1 MCRADYPKLL
11 GQGDIAS
18 SKDFVPHESQNGFPF
33 VGVYAGELESLTGH
47 KLVGLIPFSEI
58 NSLCLLSNENNR
70 DLVNKTIQSIVL
82 RFVAALPRGMCRI
95 TAYDGTGM
103 GANLITISSL
113 CDVCSDSEIIT
124 DSFDFQDSLKKL
136 QEHVPYVIQKVLG
149 YKHSNQN
156 LLEYNQTETG
166 HREPYRILVIAD
178 YPRTLNEVH
187 YRILDVI
194 IKNAKKAGIFVIMS
208 YDTTCEL
215 TDYSGKC
222 SPFVELLERMTVI
235 YEKDDAFHFKNIP
248 NEEILRRFKLRL
260 DPGIINNTDDVLMFI
275 EERED
280 TSSADGPL
288 MLIDYL
294 PSQTDWWSDSSAD
307 GLSIPFGVSSGNDV
321 ANLTITQVNGQNVA
335 VVVGV
340 SGSGKS
346 VFLRTIIMSAA
357 VRYSP
362 NELELYLID
371 FSGVEFSTFADY
383 RLPHAKVIAPESE
396 REYGISVLQ
405 RIREEGTRRMK
416 LFRQARVNSISDYRR
431 LNPEEPLPRVLVI
444 IDEFQKL
451 FENDMDRI
459 SEESESIIHII
470 IQEYRKFGINLI
482 LATQRISKYANKV
495 ELGMI
500 ANRVVFDWAEDDPQ
514 YLFAGKN
521 PSVSLS
527 TGECIYKNK
536 TNRNVN
542 DVVIK
547 SYNLEQDQLKDLLPQ
562 IESFAVKHHMQATD
576 QIVFRSESP
585 VFLKDNKAFERVEK
599 AELPSMIKV
608 YLGEPIAITEE
619 HIYVELQRNSNANM
633 LVVGGTGTDTGE
645 RIAINSMASLLVAHE
660 DKTAH
665 FAFFNYIPVEERLHS
680 KPEELYSEIP
690 FSHDFVEDENQ
701 KDYLDKLIVEIER
714 RKTDKLIPKRHI
726 YLSVYAFQMAFSFRS
741 TDEYG
746 DLSEI
751 SKSLLFI
758 LDQGPLVCIFTILQV
773 DSLDSLSKSLGR
785 SLDKFNHRIVLQVSE
800 DDSRTLLDSPVAS
813 QISNNNRASAKNRAY
828 YYNRNNNMITKFKP
842 YEL

>member
-1 MCRADYPKLL
+1 MVQSY
-11 GQGDIAS
+11 
-18 SKDFVPHESQNGFPF
+18 
-33 VGVYAGELESLTGH
+33 
-47 KLVGLIPFSEI
+47 IPLNQTDSRT
-58 NSLCLLSNENNR
+58 LSN
-70 DLVNKTIQSIVL
+70 
-82 RFVAALPRGMCRI
+82 
-95 TAYDGTGM
+95 AYGTGM

-346 VFLRTIIMSAA
+346 VLLSAPQDAIMF
-357 VRYSP
+357 RYD
-362 NELELYLID
+362 NIVVVY
-371 FSGVEFSTFADY
+371 
-383 RLPHAKVIAPESE
+383 
-396 REYGISVLQ
+396 
-405 RIREEGTRRMK
+405 
-416 LFRQARVNSISDYRR
+416 
-431 LNPEEPLPRVLVI
+431 
-444 IDEFQKL
+444 DEFIQA
-451 FENDMDRI
+451 ERYTYYDNHG
-459 SEESESIIHII
+459 SIIG
-470 IQEYRKFGINLI
+470 YGSRNL
-482 LATQRISKYANKV
+482 
-495 ELGMI
+495 
-500 ANRVVFDWAEDDPQ
+500 
-514 YLFAGKN
+514 
-521 PSVSLS
+521 
-527 TGECIYKNK
+527 
-536 TNRNVN
+536 
-542 DVVIK
+542 
-547 SYNLEQDQLKDLLPQ
+547 
-562 IESFAVKHHMQATD
+562 
-576 QIVFRSESP
+576 
-585 VFLKDNKAFERVEK
+585 
-599 AELPSMIKV
+599 
-608 YLGEPIAITEE
+608 
-619 HIYVELQRNSNANM
+619 
-633 LVVGGTGTDTGE
+633 
-645 RIAINSMASLLVAHE
+645 
-660 DKTAH
+660 
-665 FAFFNYIPVEERLHS
+665 
-680 KPEELYSEIP
+680 
-690 FSHDFVEDENQ
+690 
-701 KDYLDKLIVEIER
+701 
-714 RKTDKLIPKRHI
+714 
-726 YLSVYAFQMAFSFRS
+726 
-741 TDEYG
+741 
-746 DLSEI
+746 
-751 SKSLLFI
+751 
-758 LDQGPLVCIFTILQV
+758 
-773 DSLDSLSKSLGR
+773 
-785 SLDKFNHRIVLQVSE
+785 
-800 DDSRTLLDSPVAS
+800 
-813 QISNNNRASAKNRAY
+813 
-828 YYNRNNNMITKFKP
+828 
-842 YEL
+842 